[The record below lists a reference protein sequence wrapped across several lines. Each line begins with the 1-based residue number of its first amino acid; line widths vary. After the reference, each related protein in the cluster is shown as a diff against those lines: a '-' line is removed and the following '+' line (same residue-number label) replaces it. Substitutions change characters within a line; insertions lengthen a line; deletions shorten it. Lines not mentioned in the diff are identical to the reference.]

1 MESEQGLLKECWGRL
16 STSASRVRAMWAQ
29 EDCVHPPPCGLNQLV
44 QLLMDRVKRA
54 QREKAA
60 RKPGLVRNHRDAPTR
75 LT

>member
-1 MESEQGLLKECWGRL
+1 
-16 STSASRVRAMWAQ
+16 MWAQ